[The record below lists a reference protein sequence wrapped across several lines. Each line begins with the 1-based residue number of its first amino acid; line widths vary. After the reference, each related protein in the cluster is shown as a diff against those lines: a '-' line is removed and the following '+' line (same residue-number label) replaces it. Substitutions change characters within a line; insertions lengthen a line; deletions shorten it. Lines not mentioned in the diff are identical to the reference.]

1 MISYMPLDSQSIFTN
16 NNKHKNCYNLAKN
29 IRIEILPNS
38 TYIYKHGFYFNNNE
52 QKYYIQIDD
61 SLSDKLVLQSNDSLD
76 NLNNED
82 IHLYNLTSELLILE
96 SYQPIINLS
105 SNKFK
110 LKSEPVVEQ
119 VAEPVVESVV
129 EPVVESVAESVVES
143 VAESV
148 VEPVAEPVV
157 EPVAEPVVEPVSEP
171 VVEPVSEPVVEPVA
185 EPVVEPVVQS
195 VSEPKRKYIRKKKQ

>member
-52 QKYYIQIDD
+52 QKYYIQIDE

-96 SYQPIINLS
+96 SHQPIINLS

-110 LKSEPVVEQ
+110 SKTEPEVKPE
-119 VAEPVVESVV
+119 V
-129 EPVVESVAESVVES
+129 EPVAEL
-143 VAESV
+143 V

-157 EPVAEPVVEPVSEP
+157 EPEVEPVAEPKTEPVVEPVAEP
-171 VVEPVSEPVVEPVA
+171 EVEPVAEPVAEPKTEPVA
-185 EPVVEPVVQS
+185 EPVVEPVVES
-195 VSEPKRKYIRKKKQ
+195 VAKPEKKKYIRKKKTTT